1 MSSVPEPE
9 ADLPRGLTGGSDV
22 WDQPQASVI
31 LAADYFD
38 AAPGGGSVPT
48 PLVYGS
54 YLWSGSISAASYT
67 WTGMAIGAAASDR
80 WVIAALQIN
89 NNGSQYLAS
98 VTIGGVAATLLYSA
112 PAAGTARVRFEFWA
126 ANVPTGTTANVA
138 VTTDGGPMW
147 DGACATYYCAGEPTF
162 FDGEHD
168 ATYTGTTFSV
178 AIDVPEGGAVIATA
192 SNDGSGVLSGW
203 VGVTVDDTDNTE
215 QTYHASADELTAET
229 GRTVSF
235 TTTEASGSTNFYGL
249 AVLSVSIPMT
259 GGGGQTLTA
268 TIYSDGDTFGAA
280 SITTGAVGLAPTLF
294 ADADSFGAA
303 AVTRGAVSLAPTI
316 YADGDTFGAATVGSG
331 AVTLTATIL
340 TDGDTFG
347 SPTVTRGA
355 VTLTPGLYTD
365 ADTFGAATISL
376 GGAAQEL
383 TATAF
388 SDADAFGAASIT
400 TGAVTLVALVY
411 SDADSFGAA
420 VISNIGGS
428 AQNLTATL
436 FADGDSFGSAV
447 VTGGEPVAP
456 FGSPGGGG
464 TVAKAPDPIRPN
476 RRAQVRESLEDQ
488 LDKAQRVDE
497 PVIEA
502 PKPVKKPKRAAPIAP
517 TLTADTTLGIIRD
530 IEARVQA
537 AIDADAMAQAL
548 AQAEALALELAWIA
562 EDEADLELLLLSM

>member
-1 MSSVPEPE
+1 MSNVPEPE

-38 AAPGGGSVPT
+38 AAPGGGTPT
-48 PLVYGS
+48 PLVFGS

-112 PAAGTARVRFEFWA
+112 PAAGTARVRFEYWA
-126 ANVPTGTTANVA
+126 APVPTGTTANVA
-138 VTTDGGPMW
+138 VTSDGGPIW

-178 AIDVPEGGAVIATA
+178 AIDVPEGGAVIAMA

-203 VGVTVDDTDNTE
+203 VGAAADSTDDTE
-215 QTYHASADELTAET
+215 QVYLASADELSAET

-235 TTTEASGSTNFYGL
+235 TSTVASSSANFYGL

-365 ADTFGAATISL
+365 ADTFGAATIAV
-376 GGAAQEL
+376 GAVTL
-383 TATAF
+383 TATAYI
-388 SDADAFGAASIT
+388 DP
-400 TGAVTLVALVY
+400 
-411 SDADSFGAA
+411 DSFGAA
-420 VISNIGGS
+420 VISNIGGG

-436 FADGDSFGSAV
+436 FADGDSFGAAV

-456 FGSPGGGG
+456 AGSPGGGG

-502 PKPVKKPKRAAPIAP
+502 PKPVKKPKRVAPIAP

-537 AIDADAMAQAL
+537 AIEAEALAQAV
-548 AQAEALALELAWIA
+548 AQAEALALEMAWIA
-562 EDEADLELLLLSM
+562 EDEAEVELLLLSM

>member
-9 ADLPRGLTGGSDV
+9 VDLPRGLTGGSDV

-38 AAPGGGSVPT
+38 AAPGGGTPT
-48 PLVYGS
+48 PLVFGS

-80 WVIAALQIN
+80 WVIAALLIN
-89 NNGSQYLAS
+89 NNGAQYLAS

-112 PAAGTARVRFEFWA
+112 PAAGTARVRFEYWA
-126 ANVPTGTTANVA
+126 APVPTGTTANVA
-138 VTTDGGPMW
+138 VTSDGGPIW

-178 AIDVPEGGAVIATA
+178 AIDVPEGGAVIAMA

-203 VGVTVDDTDNTE
+203 VGAAADSTDDTE
-215 QTYHASADELTAET
+215 QVYLASADELTAET

-235 TTTEASGSTNFYGL
+235 TSTVASSSTNFYGL

-365 ADTFGAATISL
+365 ADTFGAATIAV
-376 GGAAQEL
+376 GAVTL
-383 TATAF
+383 TATAYI
-388 SDADAFGAASIT
+388 DP
-400 TGAVTLVALVY
+400 
-411 SDADSFGAA
+411 DSFGAA
-420 VISNIGGS
+420 VISNIGGG

-436 FADGDSFGSAV
+436 FADGDSFGAAV

-456 FGSPGGGG
+456 AGSPGGGG

-488 LDKAQRVDE
+488 LDKAQRVNE
-497 PVIEA
+497 PVIET
-502 PKPVKKPKRAAPIAP
+502 PKPVKKPKRVAPIAP
-517 TLTADTTLGIIRD
+517 IVTTDATLGIIRD

-562 EDEADLELLLLSM
+562 EDEADLELLLLAM

>member
-1 MSSVPEPE
+1 ML
-9 ADLPRGLTGGSDV
+9 LPLLLGQGTGG
-22 WDQPQASVI
+22 
-31 LAADYFD
+31 
-38 AAPGGGSVPT
+38 GGTPT

-80 WVIAALQIN
+80 WVIAALLIN
-89 NNGSQYLAS
+89 NNGAQYLAS

-112 PAAGTARVRFEFWA
+112 PAAGTARVRFEYWA
-126 ANVPTGTTANVA
+126 APVPTGTTANVA
-138 VTTDGGPMW
+138 VTSDGGPMW

-162 FDGEHD
+162 YAGQHD
-168 ATYTGTTFSV
+168 NTYTATTFSV
-178 AIDVPEGGAVIATA
+178 AIDVPEGGAVIAIA
-192 SNDGSGVLSGW
+192 SNDGDGVLSGW
-203 VGVTVDDTDNTE
+203 VGAAADSTDDTE
-215 QTYHASADELTAET
+215 QVYLASADELTAET

-235 TTTEASGSTNFYGL
+235 TSTVASSSTNFYGL

-456 FGSPGGGG
+456 AGSPGGGG

-488 LDKAQRVDE
+488 LDKAQRVNE
-497 PVIEA
+497 PVIET
-502 PKPVKKPKRAAPIAP
+502 PKPVKKPKRVAPIAP
-517 TLTADTTLGIIRD
+517 IVTTDATLGIIRD

-562 EDEADLELLLLSM
+562 EDEADLELLLLAM

>member
-1 MSSVPEPE
+1 MSNVPEPE

-38 AAPGGGSVPT
+38 AAPGGGTPT

-80 WVIAALQIN
+80 WVIAALLIN
-89 NNGSQYLAS
+89 NNGAQYLAS

-112 PAAGTARVRFEFWA
+112 PAAGTARVRFEYWA
-126 ANVPTGTTANVA
+126 APVPTGTTANVA
-138 VTTDGGPMW
+138 VTSDGGPIW

-178 AIDVPEGGAVIATA
+178 AIDVPEGGAVIAMA

-203 VGVTVDDTDNTE
+203 VGAAADSTDDTE
-215 QTYHASADELTAET
+215 QVYLASADELSAET

-235 TTTEASGSTNFYGL
+235 TSTVASSSTNFYGL

-420 VISNIGGS
+420 VISNIGGG

-436 FADGDSFGSAV
+436 FADGDSFGAAV

-456 FGSPGGGG
+456 AGSPGGGG

-488 LDKAQRVDE
+488 LDKAQRVNE

-502 PKPVKKPKRAAPIAP
+502 PKPVKKPKRVAPIAP
-517 TLTADTTLGIIRD
+517 TLTATPTLGIIRD

-562 EDEADLELLLLSM
+562 EDEADLELLLLAM

>member
-1 MSSVPEPE
+1 MSNVPEPE

-80 WVIAALQIN
+80 WVIAALLIN
-89 NNGSQYLAS
+89 NNGAQYLAS

-112 PAAGTARVRFEFWA
+112 PAAGTARVRFEYWA
-126 ANVPTGTTANVA
+126 APVPTGTTANVA
-138 VTTDGGPMW
+138 VTSDGGPIW

-235 TTTEASGSTNFYGL
+235 TSTVASSSTNFYGL

-365 ADTFGAATISL
+365 ADTFGAATIAV
-376 GGAAQEL
+376 GAVTL
-383 TATAF
+383 TATAYI
-388 SDADAFGAASIT
+388 DP
-400 TGAVTLVALVY
+400 
-411 SDADSFGAA
+411 DSFGAA
-420 VISNIGGS
+420 VISNIGGG

-436 FADGDSFGSAV
+436 FADGDSFGAAV

-456 FGSPGGGG
+456 AGSPGGGG

-476 RRAQVRESLEDQ
+476 RRAQVREALEDQ

-502 PKPVKKPKRAAPIAP
+502 PKPVKKPKRVAPIAP
-517 TLTADTTLGIIRD
+517 TLTATPTLGMIRD

-537 AIDADAMAQAL
+537 AIDAEATAQAL

-562 EDEADLELLLLSM
+562 EDEADLELLLLAM

>member
-1 MSSVPEPE
+1 ML
-9 ADLPRGLTGGSDV
+9 LPLLLGQGT
-22 WDQPQASVI
+22 
-31 LAADYFD
+31 
-38 AAPGGGSVPT
+38 GGGSVPT

-67 WTGMAIGAAASDR
+67 WTGMAIGPAASDR
-80 WVIAALQIN
+80 WVIAALLIN
-89 NNGSQYLAS
+89 NNGAQYLAS

-112 PAAGTARVRFEFWA
+112 PAAGTARVRFEYWA
-126 ANVPTGTTANVA
+126 APVPTGTTANVA
-138 VTTDGGPMW
+138 VTSDGGSMW

-162 FDGEHD
+162 YAGQHD
-168 ATYTGTTFSV
+168 NTYTATTFSV
-178 AIDVPEGGAVIATA
+178 AIDVPEGGAVIAIA
-192 SNDGSGVLSGW
+192 SNDGDGVLSGW
-203 VGVTVDDTDNTE
+203 VGAAADSTDDTE
-215 QTYHASADELTAET
+215 QVYLASADELSAET

-235 TTTEASGSTNFYGL
+235 TTTVASSSTNFYGL

-456 FGSPGGGG
+456 AGSPGGGG

-476 RRAQVRESLEDQ
+476 RRAQVRDALEDH

-502 PKPVKKPKRAAPIAP
+502 PKPVKKPKRVAPIAP
-517 TLTADTTLGIIRD
+517 TLTATPTLGIIRD

-537 AIDADAMAQAL
+537 AIDAEATAQAL

-562 EDEADLELLLLSM
+562 EDEADLELLLLAM

>member
-1 MSSVPEPE
+1 MSNVPEPE

-38 AAPGGGSVPT
+38 AAPGGGTPT

-80 WVIAALQIN
+80 WVIAALLIN
-89 NNGSQYLAS
+89 NNGAQYLAS

-112 PAAGTARVRFEFWA
+112 PAAGTARVRFEYWA
-126 ANVPTGTTANVA
+126 APVPTGTTANVA
-138 VTTDGGPMW
+138 VTTDGGSMW

-203 VGVTVDDTDNTE
+203 VGAAADSTDDTE

-235 TTTEASGSTNFYGL
+235 TSTVASSSTNFYGL

-294 ADADSFGAA
+294 ADADS
-303 AVTRGAVSLAPTI
+303 
-316 YADGDTFGAATVGSG
+316 
-331 AVTLTATIL
+331 
-340 TDGDTFG
+340 
-347 SPTVTRGA
+347 
-355 VTLTPGLYTD
+355 
-365 ADTFGAATISL
+365 FGAATISL

-456 FGSPGGGG
+456 AGSPGGGG

-488 LDKAQRVDE
+488 LDKAQRVNE
-497 PVIEA
+497 PVIET
-502 PKPVKKPKRAAPIAP
+502 PKPVKKPKRVAPIAP
-517 TLTADTTLGIIRD
+517 IVTTDATLGIIRD

-562 EDEADLELLLLSM
+562 EDEADLELLLLAM

>member
-1 MSSVPEPE
+1 MSNVPEPE

-38 AAPGGGSVPT
+38 AAPGGGTPT
-48 PLVYGS
+48 PLVFGS

-80 WVIAALQIN
+80 WVIAALLIN
-89 NNGSQYLAS
+89 NNGAQYLAS

-112 PAAGTARVRFEFWA
+112 PAAGTARVRFEYWA
-126 ANVPTGTTANVA
+126 APVPTGTTANVA
-138 VTTDGGPMW
+138 VTSDGGPIW

-203 VGVTVDDTDNTE
+203 VGAAADSTDDTE

-235 TTTEASGSTNFYGL
+235 TSTVASSSTNFYGL

-365 ADTFGAATISL
+365 ADTFGAATIAV
-376 GGAAQEL
+376 GAVTL
-383 TATAF
+383 TATAYI
-388 SDADAFGAASIT
+388 DP
-400 TGAVTLVALVY
+400 
-411 SDADSFGAA
+411 DSFGAA
-420 VISNIGGS
+420 VISNIGGG

-436 FADGDSFGSAV
+436 FADGDSFGAAV

-456 FGSPGGGG
+456 AGSPGGGG

-476 RRAQVRESLEDQ
+476 RRAQVREDLEDQ

-502 PKPVKKPKRAAPIAP
+502 PKPVKKPKRVAPIAP
-517 TLTADTTLGIIRD
+517 TLTATPTLGIIRD

-537 AIDADAMAQAL
+537 AIDAEAMAQAL

-562 EDEADLELLLLSM
+562 EDEADLELLLLAM